1 MAQMPWAVAHQ
12 QEGSSEIVQR
22 LGGEEEGGEDAGD
35 LVVEVAVVA
44 AAGDDGPMV
53 VVVGL
58 ERASMEGQDT
68 FGLRPCPEK
77 FERGLPAMTGL
88 ATHLMTNCRK
98 VIGRRR
104 PLEMKGKH
112 EKCVAAMP
120 QGGFMCVR

>member
-1 MAQMPWAVAHQ
+1 MAPTMAQMPWAVAHQ

-22 LGGEEEGGEDAGD
+22 LGEEDEDGEDAGD

-44 AAGDDGPMV
+44 AAGDDDGPMV

-77 FERGLPAMTGL
+77 FE
-88 ATHLMTNCRK
+88 
-98 VIGRRR
+98 
-104 PLEMKGKH
+104 
-112 EKCVAAMP
+112 
-120 QGGFMCVR
+120 